1 MGYASLGGMALA
13 NKYAAMIKKLIKY
26 EDKFNPLTDEEIA
39 DQMSILRETVT
50 TVRKEEGI
58 PDSRGRR
65 KEIFIKMVSMIKK
78 EDPEITVAKLT
89 EKLVEK
95 GFSISRNT
103 VSNILS
109 NLEEGLNEL
118 KVFNKNNNNPFD
130 RLIGHGGSL
139 SKCIKQA
146 KASIIYPPL
155 GLPTLI
161 IGESGTGKTFFA
173 DCMYEYAVQKN
184 MVTQDAPFIS
194 FNCADYGDN
203 PQLLL
208 SVLYGYKK
216 GAFTGAEIDTPGV
229 VEHANGGILFLD
241 EVHRLPSKGQEILF
255 SLLDKGKF
263 RRLGEPFSEREVKV
277 LIIAATTENI
287 ESSLLLSFRRRI
299 PMLIK
304 MPNLQ
309 ERNIEERLEIIN
321 RFFQDECNRINLQI
335 FVDGKIIE
343 VFLIKQYK
351 GNIGQLKSEIKVIC
365 ANAYVENINNKSTEI
380 KIGFNDILHDNSFNG
395 SLNVDD
401 ASFSKIKLLAI
412 SRIFV
417 PNINEKVE
425 LVVQTSDNKYS
436 LPEDIYQQIEEKY
449 YELKDIQID
458 TEEMKKI
465 LWTFV
470 LNAFKKM
477 GHDFSNQSFTIS
489 WDEINNLVDT
499 RIIKILRD
507 FRRNLKKTCLT
518 CNINEK
524 IFIHLAIHL
533 NGVVKRIGYKQLI
546 INPNLT
552 QIKNELKEEYTL
564 AKKLATRLEQDFE
577 VIIPDDEI
585 GFMAMYINAILNKQ
599 KNRGRIGVIV
609 LCHGMIATELV
620 KVVNRLLDIDFPIA
634 IDMPLDLSPC
644 EVFKKTIEIAKIVDD
659 GSGILFLVDMGS
671 LKDIGN
677 IVEKR
682 TGIRTRV
689 IDRVDLVTVI
699 EAARK
704 IYLSEGNLDEI
715 YYDLIT
721 TKCSYP
727 YMTKVSSDKP
737 TALITLC
744 LSGHGMAMR
753 IKAILKKWYPNVKII
768 PLGIADEGLTQKVN
782 DLKKKYNIVG
792 SLGTINPKIEGINFI
807 PFEGEL
813 VSNKKML
820 LDHLFFRSSQQTF
833 EKMIKREF
841 ILLNC
846 QVSSKQEVLE
856 RMCVLLYNKGYIKRG
871 YLDSILNREK
881 MNSTYFKGG
890 IAIPHGLPV
899 YVDKS
904 AFVFVKTKE
913 PIIWDTEKRKVD
925 IICLF
930 AVKDGD
936 TEVINRL
943 FKVLKNREIIKEIKK
958 VQTEEQFM
966 EIITKH

>member
-1 MGYASLGGMALA
+1 MA
-13 NKYAAMIKKLIKY
+13 NKYAAIIKNLIKN
-26 EDKFNPLTDEEIA
+26 EDKFNPWTDEEIA
-39 DQMSILRETVT
+39 DQISVLRETVT

-65 KEIFIKMVSMIKK
+65 KELLIRMISMIKK
-78 EDPEITVAKLT
+78 EDPNITVAKLT
-89 EKLVEK
+89 EKLGEE

-103 VSNILS
+103 VSNTLS
-109 NLEEGLNEL
+109 NLEDYLNEM
-118 KVFNKNNNNPFD
+118 KSVTQNKSNPFEK
-130 RLIGHGGSL
+130 LIGHGGSL
-139 SKCIKQA
+139 AKCIKQA
-146 KASIIYPPL
+146 KASIMYPPL
-155 GLPTLI
+155 GLSTLI
-161 IGESGTGKTFFA
+161 IGESGTGKTFFV
-173 DCMYEYAVQKN
+173 DCMYQYAVQKN
-184 MVTQDAPFIS
+184 MVSPDAPFIS

-216 GAFTGAEIDTPGV
+216 GTFTGADNDTSGL

-241 EVHRLPSKGQEILF
+241 EVHRLPAKGQEILF

-263 RRLGEPFSEREVKV
+263 RRLGETFSEREVQV
-277 LIIAATTENI
+277 LIIAATTENV

-304 MPNLQ
+304 VPNLQ

-321 RFFQDECNRINLQI
+321 RFFQEECNRINLNI
-335 FVDGKIIE
+335 FVAGKILE
-343 VFLIKQYK
+343 MLLIKHYK

-365 ANAYVENINNKSTEI
+365 ANAYVENINNKSAEI
-380 KIGFNDILHDNSFNG
+380 KIGFNEILHDSSFSG
-395 SLNVDD
+395 SSNIDD
-401 ASFSKIKLLAI
+401 ASFSKIKALAT
-412 SRIFV
+412 SRIFI
-417 PNINEKVE
+417 PNINENPE
-425 LVVQTSDNKYS
+425 LVVSTRDNKYS

-449 YELKDIQID
+449 YELKETQID
-458 TEEMKKI
+458 PEEMKKI

-477 GHDFSNQSFTIS
+477 GHKFPNQTSAIS
-489 WDEINNLVDT
+489 WDEIKDLVDA

-507 FRRNLKKTCLT
+507 FRKHLKKNCETSS
-518 CNINEK
+518 INEK

-533 NGVVKRIGYKQLI
+533 NEAIKRIGYKQLI

-552 QIKNELKEEYTL
+552 QIKNELKEEYAL
-564 AKKLATRLEQDFE
+564 AKKLATKLEQDFA
-577 VIIPDDEI
+577 VIVPTDEI
-585 GFMAMYINAILNKQ
+585 GFMAMYINAILHKQ
-599 KNRGRIGVIV
+599 KHEGRIALIV
-609 LCHGMIATELV
+609 LCHGMVATELV
-620 KVVNRLLDIDFPIA
+620 KVVNRLLNIDFPIA
-634 IDMPLDLSPC
+634 IDMPLDMSPC

-659 GSGILFLVDMGS
+659 ESGILFLVDMGS

-677 IVEKR
+677 IVEQR

-689 IDRVDLVTVI
+689 IDRVDLLTVI

-715 YYDLIT
+715 YYDLIN

-727 YMTKVSSDKP
+727 FMTKASSDKP
-737 TALITLC
+737 TALITSC
-744 LSGHGMAMR
+744 LSGQGMALR
-753 IKAILKKWYPNVKII
+753 IKDILKKRYANVTII
-768 PLGIADEGLTQKVN
+768 PLGIADEELRQKVN
-782 DLKKKYNIVG
+782 NLKEKYNIVG
-792 SLGTINPKIEGINFI
+792 ILGTVNPKIEGINFI
-807 PFEGEL
+807 PFADEL
-813 VSNKKML
+813 LSNKKMV
-820 LDHLFFRSSQQTF
+820 LDQLFFKTSQPTF
-833 EKMIKREF
+833 EKMIKKEF

-856 RMCVLLYNKGYIKRG
+856 RMCLLLYNQGYIKRE
-871 YLDSILNREK
+871 YFNSLLNREK

-890 IAIPHGLPV
+890 LAIPHGLPV

-913 PIIWDTEKRKVD
+913 PLVWDREKRKVD
-925 IICLF
+925 LICLF
-930 AVKDGD
+930 AVKDSD

-943 FKVLKNREIIKEIKK
+943 FKVLKNRETIKELKQA
-958 VQTEEQFM
+958 QTQAEFL